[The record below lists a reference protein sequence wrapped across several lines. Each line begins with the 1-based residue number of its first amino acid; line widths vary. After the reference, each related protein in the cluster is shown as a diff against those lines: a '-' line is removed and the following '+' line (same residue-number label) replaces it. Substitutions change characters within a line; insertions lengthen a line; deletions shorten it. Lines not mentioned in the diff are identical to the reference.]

1 MKPLT
6 LFELNRK
13 IRECIAGQLEPSY
26 WVQAELSEVHLNR
39 NGHCYVEFVQ
49 KEASGN
55 QLKAK
60 ARGVIW
66 SNLYPFLSACFLQ
79 QTGLQLSAGIQVLV
93 EVEPSFHEL
102 YGYSLSVVDIDPTY
116 TLGDLARRRKEI
128 LDRLAQEGVRE
139 LNKELEMPATPQRV
153 AVISAATAAGY
164 GDFRDQLLANKAG
177 YVFYPR
183 LFPAVMQGVQVEESI
198 IAALDRIAGER
209 DKWDV
214 VVIIRGGGSAADL
227 SGFDTYRLAD
237 NVAQFPIPVITGIG
251 HERDDTVIDLVAHTR
266 VKTPTA
272 AAACLLARMDE
283 SAALLERYA
292 NALSLQS
299 GQRLT
304 QAARQLDRL
313 AAELPALYQQYR
325 SREERRVDLLGHR
338 LAGAV
343 TARMYGERHELQ
355 RLEQRTDTAAHFR
368 ISEGLHRLEVWEQ
381 LVMANAP
388 ERLLRRGYSMTL
400 HEGHVVTDASRLK
413 PGDRLVTRLAKGEVI
428 SEVQSESY

>member
-66 SNLYPFLSACFLQ
+66 ANLYPFLSACFLQ
-79 QTGLQLSAGIQVLV
+79 QTGQQLAAGIQVLV

-128 LDRLAQEGVRE
+128 LDRLAREGVLE

-164 GDFRDQLLANKAG
+164 GDFCDQLMANKAG

-183 LFPAVMQGVQVEESI
+183 LFPAVMQGAQVEESI
-198 IAALDRIAGER
+198 IAALDQIAGER
-209 DKWDV
+209 
-214 VVIIRGGGSAADL
+214 
-227 SGFDTYRLAD
+227 
-237 NVAQFPIPVITGIG
+237 
-251 HERDDTVIDLVAHTR
+251 E
-266 VKTPTA
+266 
-272 AAACLLARMDE
+272 M
-283 SAALLERYA
+283 
-292 NALSLQS
+292 
-299 GQRLT
+299 
-304 QAARQLDRL
+304 
-313 AAELPALYQQYR
+313 
-325 SREERRVDLLGHR
+325 
-338 LAGAV
+338 
-343 TARMYGERHELQ
+343 
-355 RLEQRTDTAAHFR
+355 
-368 ISEGLHRLEVWEQ
+368 
-381 LVMANAP
+381 
-388 ERLLRRGYSMTL
+388 
-400 HEGHVVTDASRLK
+400 
-413 PGDRLVTRLAKGEVI
+413 
-428 SEVQSESY
+428 